1 MNKIHINILFITA
14 IMAFVGCVREED
26 DIFDKSAV
34 ERLDEIGATYSERLT
49 AQGGTWI
56 VELYPTNGFGFN
68 KLEMQEGGYEVS
80 MPTSQYDGVGFL
92 LGLQFNNDGTVRVG
106 MNNALTNQVAYQT
119 NHYSFSGGETF
130 NSLTQY
136 KEMVSNWDIIT
147 DLGPVLSFSSY
158 NDLFS
163 IFSTPDEIKVSLK
176 GQDKYSYTGN
186 TGTGLGGDY
195 EFVVI
200 DLGKDATTAMLK
212 GKKRGTYNRLTRLPE
227 GTDFDAYFKDI
238 DAFKTSH
245 SPSNAKNDLCLT
257 VDGVKYRVR
266 GISSYMPN
274 VYPYNG
280 NAILS
285 EDNHSYL
292 ITKRDGKY
300 YMRFR
305 SALGKGENKEQEF
318 VYDEVNDEFHGL
330 QNSHNTIVGLDPLT
344 FFDES
349 FKEFNAAQQ
358 PSYTWRLNRTN
369 AMSDSFKALY
379 TELQNQV
386 KGLSGKTGNMGELTI
401 TSDQKNPDV
410 LHINLNY
417 SYKNANKQT
426 VNAVAR
432 FDCSY
437 SNNGT
442 EFVMSDLQPVDN
454 STTTFQQSL
463 SAVAPFFNALLGAHA
478 VRSNVTKF
486 YLNQLRL
493 TSPQDADSWF
503 VLECR

>member
-1 MNKIHINILFITA
+1 MNKILINILFITA
-14 IMAFVGCVREED
+14 TMAFVGCVREED

-49 AQGGTWI
+49 AQGGTWV

-80 MPTSQYDGVGFL
+80 MPTSQYDGVGYL

-106 MNNALTNQVAYQT
+106 MNNALTNLVDYQV
-119 NHYSFSGGETF
+119 NHYTFSGGETF

-136 KEMVSNWDIIT
+136 KEMISNWDINT

-158 NDLFS
+158 NDLLT
-163 IFSTPDEIKVSLK
+163 IFSTPDEIKVNLK

-200 DLGKDATTAMLK
+200 ELGKDTPTAMLK

-245 SPSNAKNDLCLT
+245 FPSNAKNDLCLT
-257 VDGVKYRVR
+257 VGGVKYRVR

-292 ITKRDGKY
+292 ITKRGGKY

-305 SALGKGENKEQEF
+305 SALGKGQNKEQEF
-318 VYDEVNDEFHGL
+318 VYDEVNDEFRGV
-330 QNSHNTIVGLDPLT
+330 QNSHNTIAGLDPLT

-349 FKEFNAAQQ
+349 LKEFNAALQ
-358 PSYTWRLNRTN
+358 PSYTWRLNRTSP
-369 AMSDSFKALY
+369 MSDSFKALY
-379 TELQNQV
+379 TALQTQV
-386 KGLSGKTGNMGELTI
+386 KNLSGKTGNMGEIAI
-401 TSDQKNPDV
+401 TSDQKNPDI

-426 VNAVAR
+426 VNAIAR
-432 FDCSY
+432 FTSTY
-437 SNNGT
+437 NNNGS
-442 EFVMSDLQPVDN
+442 EFVIGELQSVDDA
-454 STTTFQQSL
+454 SATFLKSL
-463 SAVAPFFNALLGAHA
+463 SAASPFFTALAGSHT
-478 VRSNVTKF
+478 VNSNITKF

-493 TSPQDADSWF
+493 TSAQDADSWY